1 MIQQQKTKT
10 MKTLEIL
17 LSSAKKEATIRVWGL
32 AQQNIH
38 KIGWVGLAK
47 VQNQLRETD
56 PNFFI
61 PKSMQND

>member
-1 MIQQQKTKT
+1 MIQQQKTNT

>member
-1 MIQQQKTKT
+1 MN
-10 MKTLEIL
+10 TLEIL

-32 AQQNIH
+32 AQENIH

-61 PKSMQND
+61 PKSMQN

>member
-1 MIQQQKTKT
+1 